1 MMHLD
6 GELTVKVRFF
16 IKQVNRNQ
24 SKLLV
29 LNQT

>member
-16 IKQVNRNQ
+16 FGQFNRSQ
-24 SKLLV
+24 SWRV
-29 LNQT
+29 SS